1 MAYQR
6 LSTEEKERRKKELLD
21 KVENI
26 IDNFQRSP
34 ADLIEYFKFN
44 SKFYQYSKNNNA
56 LIYQQNPYAQYCGS
70 FKAFKDMGYSI
81 KKGEHGMKILVPYI
95 SKYFYHDTA
104 KEWKKV
110 SEATAE
116 QKLKI
121 KNGEIEIKQYTSF
134 GVGTVFDISQTDCPV
149 EEYPKFFGFGHASK
163 SHRELFNAVK
173 YYAEGKGI
181 PVEIIDLKS
190 ITLSGEYNAADN
202 SIVLSDKLNDD
213 RLLSVMT
220 HELSHALLHNSD
232 ITENENKHIM
242 QIEFEADAMSLLLRE
257 RLGISDIEDAR
268 QAHLQTSFKR
278 YMEWSE
284 ENTSEQYCPTLSE
297 ILDNIN
303 DAYSKIAEDFDNSI
317 KHYFEL
323 HPSIEQSVSTTNN
336 FAKTIDDFING
347 RLNPTDQIF
356 VCNTPDV
363 MKICGANDLD
373 VIIYQNT
380 IKKILSNDFS
390 EFEHPH
396 NLPPEKLK
404 QLPIQLQKPIMVFKG
419 SHQGSIVLVTD
430 LFNNNF
436 EQIIIS
442 CELNSTN
449 KRHEVNRITSMYGK
463 ENIANY
469 LNSQIKKDNL
479 IGCQKNIAKQMLLS
493 VGLCL
498 PNEETFID
506 YTDIISNFDKNV
518 NHNNL
523 INEEKIMEDKIYAPE
538 TIIFIEDQKVFD
550 DLTTN
555 PDVRYHFYNCTF
567 DDIHFSDNVV
577 IGQLERCRFNRC
589 TFENFDAESIKF
601 NGSVLT
607 DCSIINSN
615 FKSCNF
621 ENVGLYQSQISKSD
635 LTNANFATANMKR
648 TRFDENNLSAVK
660 FHGATLNGVII
671 TEPTINKPI
680 EGLFT
685 ENITWDGATYEEIE
699 TLRKNIF
706 SRLKLEPVTFAQK
719 VEAVERS
726 LEPLSELK
734 NGNTEPIS
742 KQTIVVNCFAGPG
755 AGKTTCAWEIA
766 SELKKHGIEA
776 EYVGEYAKELVW
788 DGNTELLDGSL
799 QSQQRLYDVQN
810 HRVQRLLGK
819 VDVVVTDSPAI
830 IGAMYLKQPNA
841 EFENK
846 IIKDFKLQHNFNLF
860 INRGNSFQ
868 QTGRIHN
875 LEESKAI
882 DANIKAF
889 LEKYEIYYGTY
900 EHSTINKVV
909 NNIETHIKKAND
921 NLYSDRIIKTTEI
934 YNADELEKLY
944 NISLKLNENN
954 LHPVDVLKDVKQI
967 DFYSFVCNIHDSRLT
982 KDLLWKIY
990 QNDMQIT
997 AIYPSENG
1005 YILKS
1010 IDQDFKIQQF
1020 SDIVYTAE
1028 EDALS
1033 AVYSNNQIAK
1043 LTEPRIMES
1052 CSAYK
1057 DLSILSEADNLKYPY
1072 IQICWTD
1079 SEHIKDSEC
1088 ISLKAAQEKFNCANH
1103 DAGDTVCNTSF
1114 SLHLND
1120 DIIYN
1125 LKYSH
1130 TLQGQKIIEFIK
1142 SHLQEAQTDQS
1153 LNKALATLN
1162 SYISS
1167 QTAYQE
1173 QLNPQ
1178 SNQVLDSFDATE
1190 YSL

>member
-6 LSTEEKERRKKELLD
+6 LSTEEKERRKKELLN

-70 FKAFKDMGYSI
+70 FKTFKDMGYSV

-95 SKYFYHDTA
+95 SKYFYNADA
-104 KEWKKV
+104 QEWKKV

-121 KNGEIEIKQYTSF
+121 KNGELEIKQYTSF

-257 RLGISDIEDAR
+257 RLGISNIEDAR

-278 YMEWSE
+278 YMEWAE

-336 FAKTIDDFING
+336 FAKTIDDFMNG

-498 PNEETFID
+498 PSEETFID
-506 YTDIISNFDKNV
+506 YTDIISKIDKNV
-518 NHNNL
+518 NKQIFEKSLDPYNL
-523 INEEKIMEDKIYAPE
+523 
-538 TIIFIEDQKVFD
+538 
-550 DLTTN
+550 DL
-555 PDVRYHFYNCTF
+555 
-567 DDIHFSDNVV
+567 
-577 IGQLERCRFNRC
+577 
-589 TFENFDAESIKF
+589 
-601 NGSVLT
+601 
-607 DCSIINSN
+607 
-615 FKSCNF
+615 
-621 ENVGLYQSQISKSD
+621 
-635 LTNANFATANMKR
+635 
-648 TRFDENNLSAVK
+648 
-660 FHGATLNGVII
+660 
-671 TEPTINKPI
+671 
-680 EGLFT
+680 
-685 ENITWDGATYEEIE
+685 
-699 TLRKNIF
+699 
-706 SRLKLEPVTFAQK
+706 
-719 VEAVERS
+719 
-726 LEPLSELK
+726 
-734 NGNTEPIS
+734 
-742 KQTIVVNCFAGPG
+742 
-755 AGKTTCAWEIA
+755 
-766 SELKKHGIEA
+766 
-776 EYVGEYAKELVW
+776 
-788 DGNTELLDGSL
+788 
-799 QSQQRLYDVQN
+799 
-810 HRVQRLLGK
+810 
-819 VDVVVTDSPAI
+819 
-830 IGAMYLKQPNA
+830 
-841 EFENK
+841 
-846 IIKDFKLQHNFNLF
+846 
-860 INRGNSFQ
+860 
-868 QTGRIHN
+868 
-875 LEESKAI
+875 
-882 DANIKAF
+882 
-889 LEKYEIYYGTY
+889 
-900 EHSTINKVV
+900 
-909 NNIETHIKKAND
+909 
-921 NLYSDRIIKTTEI
+921 
-934 YNADELEKLY
+934 DELEKLY
-944 NISLKLNENN
+944 NISLKLNEKN
-954 LHPVDVLKDVKQI
+954 LHPVDILKDAKQI